1 VHGKRYHARLIRL
14 VLAALLLPF
23 LLFGTPVRAESI
35 ELTPCVAPIRSGD
48 TPTSVLFDRQR
59 FSCGEAQAHFT
70 PGDYWVRMDV
80 PDAPLTARNVLIFS
94 AGSLWDDGVSITVF
108 DANGAIRKFSADPK
122 ASPSPMR
129 LGTDFA
135 IPLHMHGAPVRAIV
149 ARVENS
155 QIVRGVMHR
164 PKLSSPHSA
173 REQELA
179 LAALYAAFAGIC
191 LGLLFYNAALWWA
204 MREPFLLAYCSM
216 VTALLVYSL
225 FTSGAP
231 HYVFDGWTGGDR
243 LRFTI
248 PLLAITA
255 SVGMWFVSCFFT
267 TTPLP
272 RWLRLAT
279 YVQIAWLPTVGFGYA
294 LLGTSN
300 IKLFDTAYMLSF
312 LPLPLLF
319 FCYLHAAWRHRDPLL
334 PYFVIAWSMPFLSVV
349 MRILRGFDVVPPT
362 AVIENSTLIGLA
374 FEALVSSLAI
384 GYRVRLLAQD
394 RDRAE
399 LGQAHAV
406 AIAETDP
413 LTGLLNRRA
422 FLSRLLERKSNWTLL
437 LLDIDH
443 FKRVNDSLG
452 HAGGDEALIA
462 IGRMLQREAPGG
474 ALVARMGGEEF
485 AIAYRGAMLLL
496 DPAELLA
503 KIRKVELPDGYRIT
517 ASIGI
522 ANRTVESEHDWK
534 ILYRAADMALYRAKS
549 GGRDCFIHVQTPTMA
564 VA

>member
-1 VHGKRYHARLIRL
+1 VRGRSHGASLIRSL
-14 VLAALLLPF
+14 FAALLLPL
-23 LLFGTPVRAESI
+23 LLFAPPARAESMN
-35 ELTPCVAPIRSGD
+35 LTPCVAPVKPGD
-48 TPTSVLFDRQR
+48 TPTSVLFERQR
-59 FSCGEAQAHFT
+59 FACGEAQAHFT

-94 AGSLWDDGVSITVF
+94 AGSLWDDGVAITVF
-108 DANGAIRKFSADPK
+108 DANGATRSFSADPK

-155 QIVRGVMHR
+155 KVVRGVMHR

-173 REQELA
+173 RESELA

-191 LGLLFYNAALWWA
+191 VGLLFYNAALWWA
-204 MREPFLLAYCSM
+204 MREPFLLAYCST
-216 VTALLVYSL
+216 VAALLVYSL

-255 SVGMWFVSCFFT
+255 SVGMWFISCFFT
-267 TTPLP
+267 ATPLP
-272 RWLRLAT
+272 RWLRIAT
-279 YVQIAWLPTVGFGYA
+279 TAQIAWLPSVGFAYA
-294 LLGTSN
+294 FFGPGN

-319 FCYLHAAWRHRDPLL
+319 LCYLHAAWRARDPLL

-349 MRILRGFDVVPPT
+349 MRILRGFDVVPPA

-399 LGQAHAV
+399 LAEANAI

-485 AIAYRGAMLLL
+485 AIAYRGAMLLI

-503 KIRKVELPDGYRIT
+503 KIRNVELPDGYRIT

-522 ANRTVESEHDWK
+522 ANRAVENEQDWK

-549 GGRDCFIHVQTPTMA
+549 GGRDCFIHVQVPTRA